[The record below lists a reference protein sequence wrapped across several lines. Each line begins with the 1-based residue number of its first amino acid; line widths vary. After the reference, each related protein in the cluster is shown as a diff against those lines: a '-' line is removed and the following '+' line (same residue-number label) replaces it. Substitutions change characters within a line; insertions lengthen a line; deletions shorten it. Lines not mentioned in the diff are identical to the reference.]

1 MCELFTTLARN
12 PFHSLHVDFR
22 VDSIDLDT
30 KLFYIFICVGS
41 LGMAIRIMAHF
52 SAEAARM
59 RPKLV
64 KLNHALTVLRERAQT
79 RKPNI
84 EVLQE
89 ANAPLRD
96 REKTLRIYHEQLL
109 QINLEQ
115 MRKEN
120 EEMQE
125 KEGKR
130 IRYRK

>member
-1 MCELFTTLARN
+1 M
-12 PFHSLHVDFR
+12 DFR
-22 VDSIDLDT
+22 VNSIDLDT

-59 RPKLV
+59 RPKLR

-79 RKPNI
+79 CKPNI

-89 ANAPLRD
+89 VIAPLRD
-96 REKTLRIYHEQLL
+96 REKTLRTYHEQLL
-109 QINLEQ
+109 QIDLKQ

-125 KEGKR
+125 KKEKWGR
-130 IRYRK
+130 HIN

>member
-1 MCELFTTLARN
+1 
-12 PFHSLHVDFR
+12 
-22 VDSIDLDT
+22 
-30 KLFYIFICVGS
+30 
-41 LGMAIRIMAHF
+41 MAIRIMAHF

-59 RPKLV
+59 RPNLG
-64 KLNHALTVLRERAQT
+64 KLNHALTVLHERAQT

-89 ANAPLRD
+89 VTAPLRD
-96 REKTLRIYHEQLL
+96 KEKTLRIYHEQLL

-120 EEMQE
+120 EAMQE

>member
-1 MCELFTTLARN
+1 MCELFTTLARS
-12 PFHSLHVDFR
+12 PFHSLHAGFR

-89 ANAPLRD
+89 VNAPLRD